1 MERPSPQLHAVSA
14 VPFETLED
22 RPLLLLLHGL
32 GADEHDLLPVARQL
46 GLDDVVVSL
55 RAPLPW
61 GPGWAWAAVGD
72 DPTRRTASMRPS
84 AEAVLA
90 WLDALPGGG
99 LGTPRRVRLLGFS
112 QGGALALT
120 LLRLAPLRFDAA
132 VVLAGFVP
140 DEREDDSALAGVRP
154 PVLWGRGDDD
164 PVIPEDAIA
173 RTAAWLPD
181 HTTPTVRVYPG
192 LTHGI
197 SGDEL
202 ADVRAFLADDTPE
215 DAPLPPA

>member
-1 MERPSPQLHAVSA
+1 MDQPPTPLHAVSTG
-14 VPFETLED
+14 PLETVEG
-22 RPLLLLLHGL
+22 RSLLLLLHGL
-32 GADEHDLLPVARQL
+32 GADERDLLPLGGQL
-46 GLDDVVVSL
+46 GLDDAVVSL

-72 DPTRRTASMRPS
+72 DPTRRTASMRP
-84 AEAVLA
+84 AARAVLA
-90 WLDALPGGG
+90 WLDALPSGG
-99 LGTPRRVRLLGFS
+99 LGGPARVRLLGFS

-120 LLRLAPLRFDAA
+120 LLRLAPERFDAA

-140 DEREDDSALAGVRP
+140 DEQEDDARLAEVRP
-154 PVLWGRGDDD
+154 SVFWGRGDAD
-164 PVIPEDAIA
+164 PVIPPDAIV
-173 RTAAWLPD
+173 RTAAWLPA
-181 HTTPTVRVYPG
+181 HARAEVRVYSG

-215 DAPLPPA
+215 HAPLPPA